1 MDESG
6 KGLKYYCIE
15 KQIEP
20 FLWELRIVV
29 SSMNEST
36 VTIQIYLSL
45 PICQPNCFCL
55 VWKGPFLFSVLTVFW
70 KGLFLFS
77 VLTVFWKGL
86 ILFSV
91 LTVFWKGLF
100 LFSVLTVFR
109 FCNEWNRANCLV
121 ILILA
126 TLYVSF
132 KDCKSFKR
140 WLVTNIKINVIVFHS
155 TDIRFFVIS
164 YCSRAAR
171 SYSGNFFYTWQTSF
185 KFATIRIITNIRKS
199 CFDVQSK

>member
-55 VWKGPFLFSVLTVFW
+55 VCWRFSERACFCLVCWWFSERDCFCLVCWWFSERDCFCLVCWRFSERDCFCLVCWWFSVFAMNDTCIELTV
-70 KGLFLFS
+70 L
-77 VLTVFWKGL
+77 
-86 ILFSV
+86 
-91 LTVFWKGLF
+91 
-100 LFSVLTVFR
+100 
-109 FCNEWNRANCLV
+109 
-121 ILILA
+121 
-126 TLYVSF
+126 
-132 KDCKSFKR
+132 
-140 WLVTNIKINVIVFHS
+140 
-155 TDIRFFVIS
+155 
-164 YCSRAAR
+164 
-171 SYSGNFFYTWQTSF
+171 
-185 KFATIRIITNIRKS
+185 
-199 CFDVQSK
+199 